1 MGRIYQN
8 QNQILLQELIPIYLP
23 PDYPYHNYDWLW
35 YPISYS
41 KKSSINILTLHH
53 VVKTAEGG
61 PLCIGNAALLTKRS
75 HQDLNTCEAK
85 DHILYDEINDFFREI
100 IKVGKPLNEQ
110 FINDAKGY
118 NSALKKA
125 IHPKRYK

>member
-53 VVKTAEGG
+53 VIKAAEGG
-61 PLCIGNAALLTKRS
+61 PLCIGNAALLTKRA

-85 DHILYDEINDFFREI
+85 DPILYDEINDYFLDI
-100 IKVGKPLNEQ
+100 IEVGEPLNEQ
-110 FINDAKGY
+110 FIKEAKEY
-118 NSALKKA
+118 NLALKRA
-125 IHPKRYK
+125 IHPKRFK

>member
-1 MGRIYQN
+1 MGRIYKN

-23 PDYPYHNYDWLW
+23 LDYPYRDYDWLW

-53 VVKTAEGG
+53 VVKAAEGG

-75 HQDLNTCEAK
+75 HQDLNTCEVK
-85 DHILYDEINDFFREI
+85 DPILYDEINDLFIDI
-100 IKVGKPLNEQ
+100 INVGEPLNEH
-110 FINDAKGY
+110 FIKEAKAY
-118 NSALKKA
+118 KIALKRA
-125 IHPKRYK
+125 IHPKRFK

>member
-23 PDYPYHNYDWLW
+23 LDYPYRDYDWLW

-53 VVKTAEGG
+53 VIKAAEGG

-85 DHILYDEINDFFREI
+85 DHILYDEINDFFRKI
-100 IKVGKPLNEQ
+100 IKIGKPLNEQ
-110 FINDAKGY
+110 FINDAKEY